1 MPRIVHLISTP
12 SGFGGGEAVMVALLH
27 GAAER
32 GWEQAVLNP
41 FARSQDEELARRC
54 REFGYEPL
62 PAPGGRALAMPA
74 ALRWARRRLDELAP
88 DISQTYLAHALV
100 LAAALP
106 RRSGGIRVLSHQH
119 GNHFRASDRRLGEV
133 LDRRAGKR
141 FDHVVA
147 CSEAVRDFLLE
158 EYRYP
163 PQRVTCIRNG
173 WSGTPL
179 QLRKDP
185 RPTVVCTANFR
196 AQKGHPVLIEAFAT
210 VAERIPEARLVLL
223 GDGPELPAARRQV
236 AELGLGERVELP
248 GPQADIW
255 PWLAKAHVFALAS
268 HYEPLGIAVLEAMG
282 AGLPV
287 VATGVDGIRE
297 LVMPGVT
304 GELVPPGDPGAMA
317 RALIAILEDPGAATR
332 MGAAG
337 RAAAEENRMDIC
349 VERYFELYER
359 LLAERAG
366 A

>member
-1 MPRIVHLISTP
+1 MPRIVHMISTP
-12 SGFGGGEAVMVALLH
+12 SGFGGGEAVMVALLR
-27 GAAER
+27 GGAER

-41 FARSQDEELARRC
+41 FARSGEEELAKRC
-54 REFGYEPL
+54 AEFGYEAF
-62 PAPGGRALAMPA
+62 PAPGPRPVALPA
-74 ALRWARRRLDELAP
+74 TMRWARRRLGELAP
-88 DISQTYLAHALV
+88 DVTQVYLVHALV

-106 RRSGGIRVLSHQH
+106 RSSGGLRILSHQH
-119 GNHFRASDRRLGEV
+119 GNHFQASDRRLGEV
-133 LDRRAGKR
+133 LDRHAGKR

-158 EYRYP
+158 TYRYP
-163 PQRVTCIRNG
+163 PRRVTCIRNG

-185 RPTVVCTANFR
+185 HPTIVCTANFR

-210 VAERIPEARLVLL
+210 VAQRVPEARLVLL
-223 GDGPELPAARRQV
+223 GDGPELPEARRLV
-236 AELGLGERVELP
+236 GELGLAERVELP
-248 GPQADIW
+248 GPQADVW

-297 LVMPGVT
+297 LVWPGVT
-304 GELVPPGDPGAMA
+304 GELVPPGDPAAMA
-317 RALIAILEDPGAATR
+317 RALIAVLEDPGAASR

-337 RAAAEENRMDIC
+337 RAAAEEKRMEIC

-359 LLAERAG
+359 LLGERG
-366 A
+366 AA